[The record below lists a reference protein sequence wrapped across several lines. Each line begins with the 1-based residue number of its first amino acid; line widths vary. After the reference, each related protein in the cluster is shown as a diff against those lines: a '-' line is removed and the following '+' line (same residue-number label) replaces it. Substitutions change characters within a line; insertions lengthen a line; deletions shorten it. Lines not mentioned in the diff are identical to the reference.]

1 VDRAQAHSQP
11 VRLPT
16 GAQQKESAVF
26 VLVFVALALA
36 VCTRL
41 AVVVRHDRA
50 LTAPRSHTHELG
62 PWGDRFRVI

>member
-1 VDRAQAHSQP
+1 M
-11 VRLPT
+11 LL
-16 GAQQKESAVF
+16 
-26 VLVFVALALA
+26 LVFVALALA
-36 VCTRL
+36 VVTRL

>member
-1 VDRAQAHSQP
+1 M
-11 VRLPT
+11 
-16 GAQQKESAVF
+16 F

-36 VCTRL
+36 VVARL
-41 AVVVRHDRA
+41 AVVVRRDRA